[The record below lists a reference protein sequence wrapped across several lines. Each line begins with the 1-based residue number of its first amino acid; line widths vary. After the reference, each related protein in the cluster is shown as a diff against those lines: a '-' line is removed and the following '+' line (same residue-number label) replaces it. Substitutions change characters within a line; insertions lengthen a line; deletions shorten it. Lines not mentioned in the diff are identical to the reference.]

1 MKNKTISYLLSLMAV
16 VVMMTAFSIPV
27 YAQVP
32 DSVNSADAAP
42 PEETE
47 KPKEEEKKDE
57 EKKDEP
63 TKPLTPDGNLTL
75 VDDIKTTGDGD
86 KQFLTVVSKNGNYF
100 YIIVD
105 RADNGENNVH
115 FLNLVDERDLEDL
128 IEGELSVNKEPE
140 PVIVTPEP
148 EPIVK
153 PEPEVVEEPKKG
165 LSTGAIFGGILG
177 LLALIGGGFYYFKFV
192 KPKNDNGNPDM
203 LSEYDYDDEDEDEDD
218 DLEVEEWS
226 EDEEEKVPEKKEEPE
241 TSNYFKDRQKQ
252 VEAYANKTAVI
263 NGEEKTRE
271 EIIDELFGG
280 EDE

>member
-1 MKNKTISYLLSLMAV
+1 MKNKIRILFTLMAV
-16 VVMMTAFSIPV
+16 ITMMTAFSTTA

-32 DSVNSADAAP
+32 DSANLNSADAAP
-42 PEETE
+42 PTETE
-47 KPKEEEKKDE
+47 KPKEEEDKDE
-57 EKKDEP
+57 EKKTEP

-75 VDDIKTTGDGD
+75 VDDVKTTSDGE

-148 EPIVK
+148 EPIVT
-153 PEPEVVEEPKKG
+153 PEPEPVEEPKKG
-165 LSTGAIFGGILG
+165 LGGGAIFGGIL
-177 LLALIGGGFYYFKFV
+177 LALALAGGGFYYFKFV
-192 KPKNDNGNPDM
+192 KPQNDNGNPDM
-203 LSEYDYDDEDEDEDD
+203 ISEYDLEDEDEDDD
-218 DLEVEEWS
+218 DLEVEEWN
-226 EDEEEKVPEKKEEPE
+226 DEEEKEPEKKEEPE
-241 TSNYFKDRQKQ
+241 TPNFFKERQKQ
-252 VEAYANKTAVI
+252 IDAYANKTSVI